1 MGRFILVRMA
11 HFVITLFV
19 VSLLTFGLS
28 RLAGN
33 PVNALLPI
41 DATPQMIEN
50 TMEQWGLNE
59 PLHVQYFLFASNAL
73 QGDFGHSLLY
83 DRPAYDVVMS
93 RLPATIELGLAAIF
107 LSVFMA
113 IPLGVIAARY
123 KGTSVD
129 GGVNIFALLG
139 QSMPIFW
146 LGLMLIW
153 LFSVNLGWLPSAG
166 YGSWYHLILPTVS
179 FAWYQVAS
187 MSRLTRSAMIE
198 SLDGEYVKLA
208 RIKGV
213 PEWKIVWKHS
223 LRNAAI
229 VPITY
234 FGILAGVILTGSVV
248 IEEVF
253 AWPGAGRLALNA
265 IRRNDFAVIQTIV
278 MLFAVLYIV
287 LNLVVDLLYAVVD
300 PRIRYNK

>member
-1 MGRFILVRMA
+1 MGRFLLVRMS
-11 HFVITLFV
+11 HFVVTMIV

-33 PVNALLPI
+33 PVDALLPI
-41 DATPQMIEN
+41 DATPAMIEH

-59 PLHVQYFLFASNAL
+59 PLYVQYFLFVGNAL

-83 DRPAYDVVMS
+83 DRPAFDVVMS
-93 RLPATIELGLAAIF
+93 RLPATIELGITAIL

-113 IPLGVIAARY
+113 IPLGVIAAKH
-123 KGTSVD
+123 KGTVVD

-146 LGLMLIW
+146 LGIILIW
-153 LFSVNLGWLPSAG
+153 IFSVNLGWFASAG
-166 YGSWYHLILPTVS
+166 YGGWNHIVLPAVS

-198 SLDGEYVKLA
+198 ALDGEYVKLA

-213 PEWKIVWKHS
+213 PEWKIVWKHAF
-223 LRNAAI
+223 RNAAV
-229 VPITY
+229 VPLTY

-253 AWPGAGRLALNA
+253 AWPGVGRLALNA

-278 MLFAVLYIV
+278 MAFAFLYIILNLLVDVLYA
-287 LNLVVDLLYAVVD
+287 LVD
-300 PRIRYNK
+300 PRIRYNS